1 LAGCASSASFAAGAK
16 PEVLDMTLAR
26 SDGTPL
32 ELAALRSG
40 PTLLFLFATYDQ
52 TSQLALVPLLQFIE
66 VDKRVAIIGIALQPD
81 AKAFLDLYR
90 RALSIPFALYFDPEN
105 RLLRGQTALG
115 RVRVVPA
122 FVALDARGHIR
133 AQQYGP
139 ASAEQLRTLAESAL
153 GR

>member
-1 LAGCASSASFAAGAK
+1 
-16 PEVLDMTLAR
+16 MTLAR
-26 SDGTPL
+26 SDGTL
-32 ELAALRSG
+32 VELAALSG
-40 PTLLFLFATYDQ
+40 KPMLLFLFATYDE

-66 VDKRVAIIGIALQPD
+66 LERRVAIIGIALQPD
-81 AKAFLDLYR
+81 AKTFLELYR

-105 RLLRGQTALG
+105 RLLRGQTALD

-139 ASAEQLRTLAESAL
+139 ATAEQLRALADSAL
-153 GR
+153 ER